1 MMKERQRQ
9 NRMGRA
15 SLVPHEKREQNNSG
29 ANERRLRQPDL
40 SLTEIDER
48 PHQTTASGA
57 GEKRARKIESAD
69 AMSDALAHSGDHEE
83 SSYNSNRHVDQES
96 PAPGDMCHNQCSEK
110 WSGDTRDGPGAG
122 GRAQRPA
129 AFVRRVNNTEQNKR
143 KSRYGSGSD
152 ALDGASGNK
161 LHHRARDGA
170 EPAAN
175 GERDNADEIGAAASP
190 SIGPRS
196 PDRHR
201 YRGGEHVSRKCPC
214 VELRTAKLGQCHR
227 HHRADDRV
235 VETGKND
242 REQHTEEDQHAALSR
257 GIHL

>member
-1 MMKERQRQ
+1 
-9 NRMGRA
+9 MGRA
-15 SLVPHEKREQNNSG
+15 SLVPHEQGEQNDSG
-29 ANERRLRQPDL
+29 ANERRLRQSDL

-57 GEKRARKIESAD
+57 GEKRTRKIESAD

-83 SSYNSNRHVDQES
+83 SSHNSNRHVDQES

-110 WSGDTRDGPGAG
+110 WSGDTRHRPGAG

-152 ALDGASGNK
+152 ALDGASADE

-170 EPAAN
+170 ECTAN
-175 GERDNADEIGAAASP
+175 SERDNANEIRAA
-190 SIGPRS
+190 
-196 PDRHR
+196 
-201 YRGGEHVSRKCPC
+201 
-214 VELRTAKLGQCHR
+214 
-227 HHRADDRV
+227 
-235 VETGKND
+235 
-242 REQHTEEDQHAALSR
+242 
-257 GIHL
+257 